1 MRIDLAAGVADLAPP
16 ATAARDVTGPST
28 SRVRAWPYPR
38 WLAPSVAV
46 VLGLAFFGVTTWL
59 AFARHDAFLSG
70 RFDLEIYTQVIWNTG
85 HGHPFETTLLK
96 SNLSHLAEHVA
107 LVLLPIAALYRL
119 LPDPKLLLALQQAA
133 LALLGLPLFIVARR
147 ALGSAWQALI
157 VLACFY
163 LTPAMAGVALDDF
176 HAVPIASLP
185 LAAGLALV
193 LLGHPRLG
201 AVIALLAL
209 PAEEET
215 ALAVIGLGALLFL
228 RRERWLGI
236 GVAVIA
242 AAYLALLVLVVMPHF
257 HDPRTLASVEG
268 NRTLNHF
275 QEIRDE
281 PRKILDRLFGERAR
295 DALLWAGL
303 STGGLPL
310 LSPTTFVTALP
321 TLGALMFQ
329 NRDDT
334 FGRHWVAPML
344 VGLWMATALGLAR
357 LPAGRARYAGLLL
370 LLIGTV
376 FAYRQVSPLP
386 GGRGFDDSVWHTDD
400 RTRMLTRAVERIPRD
415 GAVVAS
421 PNLVAHLANR
431 TDAYVFPIDS
441 HYAEELGWR
450 KKRPD
455 FYALDLFDDLTNRAT
470 NSDRLNPL
478 NADKPYQVWSPG
490 HKVMVLSETVPTP
503 MYPLDAHWGDRVQL
517 KGYDVA
523 QVPEGTRVILYWERY
538 ADVRG
543 RYDRELDVIDRD
555 HLPVMY
561 EEDMGLSAVYGLNKW
576 HSGQTI
582 MDEFLMPPAGG
593 PVRARIR
600 WVAEDKRTPF
610 KLADGS
616 DALDLMI
623 DTGR

>member
-1 MRIDLAAGVADLAPP
+1 MRVDLASGVADLVP
-16 ATAARDVTGPST
+16 
-28 SRVRAWPYPR
+28 
-38 WLAPSVAV
+38 PSVASRDAASDAAPRLSARTHADWLVPALGV

-59 AFARHDAFLSG
+59 AFARHDAFLTG
-70 RFDLEIYTQVIWNTG
+70 RFDLEIYTQVIWNIG

-96 SNLSHLAEHVA
+96 SNLNHLAEHVA
-107 LVLLPIAALYRL
+107 LVLIPIAALYRL
-119 LPDPKLLLALQQAA
+119 LPDPKALLALQQAA
-133 LALLGLPLFIVARR
+133 LALLGVPLFIVARR
-147 ALGSAWQALI
+147 ALGSPWQALM

-193 LLGHPRLG
+193 LCGRPRLG
-201 AVIALLAL
+201 AGIALLAL
-209 PAEEET
+209 PSEEET
-215 ALAVIGLGALLFL
+215 ALAVIGLGALLWL
-228 RRERWLGI
+228 RRERWLGF
-236 GVAVIA
+236 GVAAIA

-310 LSPTTFVTALP
+310 LSPTTLVTALP
-321 TLGALMFQ
+321 TAGALMFQ
-329 NRDDT
+329 DRDDT

-357 LPAGRARYAGLLL
+357 LPAGRARHAGLVLL
-370 LLIGTV
+370 VIGTAV
-376 FAYRQVSPLP
+376 AYRQVSPLP
-386 GGRGFDDSVWHTDD
+386 GGLKFDDSVWHPDD
-400 RTRMLTRAVERIPRD
+400 RTRMLTRAVDRVPDD
-415 GAVVAS
+415 GVVVAS

-431 TDAYVFPIDS
+431 TEAYVFPIDS

-450 KKRPD
+450 KKHPD

-470 NSDRLNPL
+470 ISDRLNPL

-503 MYPLDAHWGDRVQL
+503 MYSLDARWGDRVQL
-517 KGYDVA
+517 KGYDVV
-523 QVPEGTRVILYWERY
+523 QVPEGTRVVLYWERY
-538 ADVRG
+538 AETRG

-555 HLPVMY
+555 SLPVMY
-561 EEDMGLSAVYGLNKW
+561 QEDMGLSAVYGLNKW
-576 HSGQTI
+576 QPGQTI
-582 MDEFLMPPAGG
+582 MDEFLMPPASG

-616 DALDLMI
+616 DGLDLMI